1 MDQSKEKNYRL
12 TVKGNVKMLTMM
24 DSFSTTATYDLSY
37 RGPNA
42 TKPHLQ
48 EYILEEKEVM
58 LTEYFDPNTYQL
70 IEYVN
75 RLARIYSR
83 QHICISSTGAIK
95 GLLNLAEMK
104 GKWDALKKELMQV
117 NPIAAFEIIRHKDRE
132 LANPVEVVE
141 NLANT
146 HFMQLF
152 LYTFGVKPD
161 DMETTRKQLVR
172 DRMGIGFTLP
182 VIQTLTAGQ
191 KEQGYTVHTEAI
203 LDDSGRIDKNGITK
217 ITGQKEL
224 DIKHFTRASFNY
236 RQDGDLASAEMTVFE
251 QLNND
256 YRSDL
261 FLHLEDIKPDIK

>member
-1 MDQSKEKNYRL
+1 
-12 TVKGNVKMLTMM
+12 MLTMM